1 MPRTHTDTERH
12 TGRTAFVTGAGSGIG
27 QAIAQRLAAEGCAVA
42 CADIKHDKAGQTAE
56 RIAGDGGTAA
66 AFVADVRDRVSVRAA
81 LEGAAARLGGL
92 NYLVNN
98 AGVVTM
104 RGLADLT
111 DEDWDFV
118 VDTNLKGQFIV
129 TQLAIPL
136 LAAADPAAVVN
147 LSTVEA
153 EVVVSSTGFCQP
165 HYNASKGGV
174 KMLTKA
180 MAVELAAQGVRVNAV
195 APGPVQTGFIPGID
209 PEQMEI
215 PERLLIPGSGSRPTS
230 PPRCRSC
237 CPTMH
242 RSSPAPSSPSTA
254 DGSPG
259 ERRPARAA
267 HSGRGTALQRARGR
281 ASGQ

>member
-1 MPRTHTDTERH
+1 MTMTGTRMDSERH
-12 TGRTAFVTGAGSGIG
+12 AGRTAFVTGAGSGIG

-42 CADIKHDKAGQTAE
+42 CTDIKHDLASQTAE
-56 RIAGDGGTAA
+56 RIAADGGTAA
-66 AFVADVRDRVSVRAA
+66 AYAADVRDRASVQAA
-81 LEGAAARLGGL
+81 LEDAAAQLGGL

-136 LAAADPAAVVN
+136 LAAAEPAAVVN

-195 APGPVQTGFIPGID
+195 APGPVQTGFIPGVD
-209 PEQMEI
+209 PEKMEI
-215 PERLLIPGSGSRPTS
+215 PGSAKERLLIPRLGQ
-230 PPRCRSC
+230 
-237 CPTMH
+237 
-242 RSSPAPSSPSTA
+242 PADIAAAVSFLLSDDASFITGTQLA
-254 DGSPG
+254 VDGG
-259 ERRPARAA
+259 WLTR
-267 HSGRGTALQRARGR
+267 
-281 ASGQ
+281 